1 MLRSLFDEGHED
13 ETHERIADMTAAYD
27 PMDLLNHEDRVE
39 ADEGQRKD
47 NEKQRL
53 GDGEFSTVY
62 IVVSVLVSLICMV
75 EVVVE

>member
-1 MLRSLFDEGHED
+1 MLCSLFDEGYED
-13 ETHERIADMTAAYD
+13 ETHERIADVTVAYD

-62 IVVSVLVSLICMV
+62 IIASVLVGLICMV
-75 EVVVE
+75 EVAVE

>member
-1 MLRSLFDEGHED
+1 
-13 ETHERIADMTAAYD
+13 MTAAYD